1 MKLKAIF
8 KENPIPFILLLA
20 CTLLVCALLFV
31 ILWEI
36 FSKGFSSVS
45 GQFIS
50 TAPKNGMTEGGIL
63 PAIVGTILLTLITT
77 LASLPVGI
85 ACAIYLSEYAENNM
99 NTQIIR
105 AAIRNLA
112 GVPSIIY
119 GLFGLALF
127 VQALHF
133 GTSLLSAGL
142 TLGLLSL
149 PYIITTTEEA
159 LKTVPVAMREG
170 AMALGATQFETIR
183 DIVLPA
189 SIPGIA
195 TGVILSLSRAA
206 GETAPILF
214 TGAAFYVT
222 GLPGNVFQEFMA
234 LPYHLYMLS
243 TQHQSIATV
252 RPLAY
257 GTATVLILLVFMLNI
272 VAFIIRNK
280 FRNQL
285 K

>member
-1 MKLKAIF
+1 MNFKAIF
-8 KENPIPFILLLA
+8 KENPLPATMLLF
-20 CTLLVCALLFV
+20 CTLLVCTFLFL
-31 ILWEI
+31 ILGEI
-36 FSKGFSSVS
+36 FSKGLSALSWS
-45 GQFIS
+45 FIFD
-50 TAPKNGMTEGGIL
+50 APKNGMTKGGIL
-63 PAIVGTILLTLITT
+63 PAIVGTLLLTLITT
-77 LASLPVGI
+77 LASLPIGI
-85 ACAIYLSEYAENNM
+85 ACAIYLSEYAKNNTT
-99 NTQIIR
+99 TQIIR

-127 VQALHF
+127 VQGLQL
-133 GTSLLSAGL
+133 GTSILSAGL

-159 LKTVPVAMREG
+159 LKTVPQSMREG
-170 AMALGATQFETIR
+170 ALALGATQFETIR

-222 GLPGNVFQEFMA
+222 GLPGNLFQEFMA
-234 LPYHLYMLS
+234 LPYHLYMLT

-257 GTATVLILLVFMLNI
+257 GTAAVLIILVFMLNI
-272 VAFIIRNK
+272 VAFMIRNK
-280 FRNQL
+280 FRKQL